1 MWIDDRGTTV
11 LPSSECKR
19 LLAVTAKEGGI
30 GRIGVP
36 TDQAPVVVPVN
47 FSIRDGEVVIRTG
60 VGFLSTTGAGRL
72 VAFEVDHVDPEGGTA
87 WSVLVRGLA
96 TLVESPSREE
106 LQAAAH
112 PLVPEPGDML
122 LIVRPDIVSGRQFQI
137 HRAG

>member
-1 MWIDDRGTTV
+1 
-11 LPSSECKR
+11 
-19 LLAVTAKEGGI
+19 
-30 GRIGVP
+30 
-36 TDQAPVVVPVN
+36 
-47 FSIRDGEVVIRTG
+47 
-60 VGFLSTTGAGRL
+60 